1 MFDTMKTAKTIRR
14 ARTARNMTQVDL
26 ADAMGVSY
34 QAVSNWERGNSMPDI
49 SKLSELCHALE
60 ISLEELLGE
69 NSRESAAVEQIL
81 DSGTEKLKIGDFA
94 AIAPILPPVTIQEKA
109 QRTDGR
115 EISIDELLGI
125 ADFLDDEILGKLL
138 SEMEDL
144 SIGDLEMFAPYLE
157 EDTLGSLAKRVKV
170 TSVGEYGPLAPY
182 LDEKYLD
189 DLVMN
194 TPVSSLSELEPLM
207 PFLEEETLN
216 RLAKKVIVS
225 GIGALE
231 PLAPYLEEDA
241 LDTLVKNADSLS
253 GVSKLA
259 CYMGESTLSW
269 VSERVDLKT
278 VAELAPYL
286 EEEALCQIAK
296 RELAKG
302 NFSCLETLYPFLSGD
317 SMKEVMRSVT
327 INKARENG

>member
-1 MFDTMKTAKTIRR
+1 MFDTMKTAKIIRS
-14 ARTARNMTQVDL
+14 ARTARNMTQTDL
-26 ADAMGVSY
+26 ADKMGVSY

-49 SKLSELCHALE
+49 SKLSELCHALD

-69 NSRESAAVEQIL
+69 NSRESAVVETIL
-81 DSGTEKLKIGDFA
+81 DSGTQTLNIDDMA
-94 AIAPILPPVTIQEKA
+94 VIAPILPPETIREKA
-109 QRTDGR
+109 GKS
-115 EISIDELLGI
+115 EGMSIGEL
-125 ADFLDDEILGKLL
+125 AAVAEFLDDEILGKLL

-157 EDTLGSLAKRVKV
+157 EDTLGSLAKGVKV

-225 GIGALE
+225 GIGELE